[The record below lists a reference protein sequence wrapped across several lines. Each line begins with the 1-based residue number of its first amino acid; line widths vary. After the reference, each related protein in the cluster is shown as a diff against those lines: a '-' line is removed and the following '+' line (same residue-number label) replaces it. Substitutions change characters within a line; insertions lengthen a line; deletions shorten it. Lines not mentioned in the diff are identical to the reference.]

1 GRYATLRKL
10 QMSKIYKGSCL
21 CGGIR
26 FSVSG
31 FSEKAANCYCS
42 MCRKFHG
49 AAFGT
54 LVGVRGLQWLSGE
67 QLLKEFVASN
77 GTIRTFCSDCGSSL
91 GFRVKGSTH
100 AEIELAISTFD
111 DDIPVKIDSQIYTAY
126 KASWC
131 HLDPKLPAFAE
142 GREG

>member
-1 GRYATLRKL
+1 
-10 QMSKIYKGSCL
+10 MSKTYNGSCL
-21 CGGIR
+21 CGSIR

-77 GTIRTFCSDCGSSL
+77 GTIRTFCSECGSSL

-100 AEIELAISTFD
+100 DEIELAISTFD
-111 DDIPVKIDSQIYTAY
+111 DDIPVKLDAQI
-126 KASWC
+126 
-131 HLDPKLPAFAE
+131 
-142 GREG
+142 

>member
-1 GRYATLRKL
+1 
-10 QMSKIYKGSCL
+10 MSKTYKGSCL
-21 CGGIR
+21 CGSIQ
-26 FSVSG
+26 FSVCG

-54 LVGVRGLQWLSGE
+54 LVEVQGLQWLSGE
-67 QLLKEFVASN
+67 HLLKEFVAHN

-91 GFRVKGSTH
+91 GFRTKGSTH
-100 AEIELAISTFD
+100 SEIELAISTFD
-111 DDIPVKIDSQIYTAY
+111 EDIPVKVDAQIYTAY
-126 KASWC
+126 KPSWC
-131 HLDPKLPAFAE
+131 HLDSHLPVFAE

>member
-1 GRYATLRKL
+1 
-10 QMSKIYKGSCL
+10 MSKTYKGSCL

-77 GTIRTFCSDCGSSL
+77 GTIRAFCSECGSSL

-100 AEIELAISTFD
+100 DEIELAISTFD
-111 DDIPVKIDSQIYTAY
+111 DDIPVKIDAQIYTAY
-126 KASWC
+126 KANWC
-131 HLDPKLPAFAE
+131 HLDPKLPVFIE

>member
-1 GRYATLRKL
+1 
-10 QMSKIYKGSCL
+10 MSKRYKGSCL
-21 CGGIR
+21 CRGIQ

-54 LVGVRGLQWLSGE
+54 LVGVQELQWLSGE

-77 GTIRTFCSDCGSSL
+77 GTIRTFCSECGSSL
-91 GFRVKGSTH
+91 GFRVKGSTLD
-100 AEIELAISTFD
+100 ETELAISTFD
-111 DDIPVKIDSQIYTAY
+111 DDIPVKIDAQIYTAY
-126 KASWC
+126 KANWC
-131 HLDPKLPAFAE
+131 HLDPKLPAFTE